1 MNDEG
6 NYIAVLIVRFLNVF
20 FFFFADLK
28 GGLTLYTFEVMNI
41 NVSSSLQLSPFV
53 HLNVEVKLQ
62 FNMIESPIK
71 ADRNKCFIKVEL
83 EYSIKCATKI
93 MINH

>member
-1 MNDEG
+1 M
-6 NYIAVLIVRFLNVF
+6 RFLNVF

-53 HLNVEVKLQ
+53 HLNVEVNLQ
-62 FNMIESPIK
+62 FKHDRQSQSIK
-71 ADRNKCFIKVEL
+71 ADRIKCFIKVEL